1 MSWKTELFIEKEK
14 STMEQDINDKSEK
27 EKKELN
33 QKAGAVGKSVL
44 IVTIVACFALEIYAL
59 IRILLE
65 FMLMGEYFMESIF
78 KTLIN

>member
-1 MSWKTELFIEKEK
+1 MNHFEKNYLQRKK
-14 STMEQDINDKSEK
+14 SRVWNRTLTTNL
-27 EKKELN
+27 EKKKKLK
-33 QKAGAVGKSVL
+33 QKADAGKFVL